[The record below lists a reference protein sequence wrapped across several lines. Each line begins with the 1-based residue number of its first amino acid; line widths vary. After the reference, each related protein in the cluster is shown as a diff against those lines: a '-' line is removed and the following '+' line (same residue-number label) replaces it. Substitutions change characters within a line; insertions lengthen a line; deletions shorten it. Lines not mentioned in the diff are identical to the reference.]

1 MISIAIKNI
10 YTIIPIQVGVAM
22 FAGLGVMVVLL
33 PFNGFITAKVG
44 KYQKQQMAKKDERL
58 KLMNE
63 ILNGI
68 KVSIWEVMRN
78 LEMKLINTNLTNGFS
93 HHCR

>member
-1 MISIAIKNI
+1 
-10 YTIIPIQVGVAM
+10 M
-22 FAGLGVMVVLL
+22 FAGLGVMVILL

-44 KYQKQQMAKKDERL
+44 KYQKQQMEKKDERL

-68 KVSIWEVMRN
+68 KVSVLKVHI
-78 LEMKLINTNLTNGFS
+78 K
-93 HHCR
+93 

>member
-1 MISIAIKNI
+1 M
-10 YTIIPIQVGVAM
+10 YMWQVGVAM

-68 KVSIWEVMRN
+68 KVSGSEDAIYRIQN
-78 LEMKLINTNLTNGFS
+78 SCL
-93 HHCR
+93 